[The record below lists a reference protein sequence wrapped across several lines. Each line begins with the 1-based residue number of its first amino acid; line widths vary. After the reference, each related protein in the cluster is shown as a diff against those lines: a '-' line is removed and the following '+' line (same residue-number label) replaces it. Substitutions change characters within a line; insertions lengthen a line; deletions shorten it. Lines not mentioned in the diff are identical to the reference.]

1 MPASV
6 LSSQDTMILQ
16 PNILPRSPASPA
28 EWEAYFDLRWRILRQ
43 PWGQARGS
51 ERDSLDQTAFHLLII
66 GDDGRALACGRLHL
80 NLPSEAQIRYMAVD
94 ENVQGRGYGSA
105 ILPALE
111 AAARRL
117 KASRILLNARDNAI
131 EFYRR
136 HGYKDFGEAETLF
149 GSVRH
154 VRMAKN

>member
-1 MPASV
+1 STDAW
-6 LSSQDTMILQ
+6 D
-16 PNILPRSPASPA
+16 AD
-28 EWEAYFDLRWRILRQ
+28 FDVRRRILRRPWDQ
-43 PWGQARGS
+43 PRGT

-105 ILPALE
+105 ILAGLE
-111 AAARRL
+111 AEARRL
-117 KASRILLNARDNAI
+117 KASRIVLNARDNTI
-131 EFYRR
+131 EFYRKR
-136 HGYKDFGEAETLF
+136 GYGIVGEAETLF

-154 VRMAKN
+154 VRMAK